1 MAGAHYAITSF
12 LTPSAKFITIRRN
25 SIALS
30 SLSVPFPS
38 KLIRRKN
45 YLRPKLLETLT
56 KPYPI
61 TPLPPHEP
69 PKDPIIPVEIPH
81 RVDIELPSVQVPSE
95 PCVADA
101 GEDEQ
106 KVDLS
111 EISGTVG
118 TPGVPAVSVGT
129 LSTRSVLKLGMYL
142 VGIFVVQTIC
152 AVLVF
157 GSADSDQ
164 KHGNSE
170 IETEPSINGMN
181 EKKLLLNG
189 NGISFGE
196 KSESKPG
203 YFVYVNESELE
214 AKIAEI
220 RMMAREARESEGK
233 NAKTVGVE
241 SDIDD
246 GEDDEVVNGNPTPRG
261 IEKEVYERLFK
272 LQKRLNSVQKKSP
285 GSLSKSGLNSVQQKS
300 PVSLSKSGKVEDK
313 VNKEK
318 DSLSAKEMD
327 SNLIFKK
334 NHKFRSQL
342 TKPRN
347 DDVKGFQGLE
357 DNGNVSK
364 KKKSNSAPL
373 DSMVRSGSTRNSE
386 LNSFDSV
393 QHIDL
398 SNDNLKEI
406 NSGSLQKDDTRELIS
421 KESNSSQDADEKME
435 KTEVRKDTDVDKTK
449 ANTGVV
455 QETSNERPSIEV
467 TKSTKSSELKTL
479 SSQGKKVGSKTV
491 ANKAKSKQS
500 DYKKDLWWL
509 NLPYVLAILLRRGYD
524 GAGGLYTLMS
534 TSSSNTQDQSASSS
548 YTVAFEDRS
557 EANNFCNLLEICF
570 EDLGD
575 FSADI
580 VPLSNKDLR
589 EGVES
594 NSMKLIVVKKGQLK
608 LYAGQPLADVEMALR
623 ALIEQN

>member
-12 LTPSAKFITIRRN
+12 LIPSVKITTIRRN

-38 KLIRRKN
+38 KLTRRKN

-69 PKDPIIPVEIPH
+69 PKHPMIPVEIPH
-81 RVDIELPSVQVPSE
+81 QVDIELPSVQVPSE

-111 EISGTVG
+111 KISGTVG

-129 LSTRSVLKLGMYL
+129 FSTRSVLKLGMYL

-170 IETEPSINGMN
+170 IETEPNINGLN
-181 EKKLLLNG
+181 KKKLLLNG

-203 YFVYVNESELE
+203 SFVNVNESELE

-220 RMMAREARESEGK
+220 RMMAREARESEGN
-233 NAKTVGVE
+233 NAKTIGVE

-246 GEDDEVVNGNPTPRG
+246 GEDDGDVNGNPTPRG

-285 GSLSKSGLNSVQQKS
+285 GSLSKSGLNSVQKKS
-300 PVSLSKSGKVEDK
+300 PVSLSKSGKVEDN

-327 SNLIFKK
+327 SNLIFKR
-334 NHKFRSQL
+334 NHKFRNQL

-347 DDVKGFQGLE
+347 DVKGFQGLE

-364 KKKSNSAPL
+364 KKKGNSEPL

-393 QHIDL
+393 QQIDL
-398 SNDNLKEI
+398 PNDNLKEI
-406 NSGSLQKDDTRELIS
+406 KSGSLQKDDTRELIS
-421 KESNSSQDADEKME
+421 KESKSSQDADEKME
-435 KTEVRKDTDVDKTK
+435 KTEMRKDTDVEKTK

-479 SSQGKKVGSKTV
+479 SSQGKKVGSKPVTD
-491 ANKAKSKQS
+491 KAKGKQS

-524 GAGGLYTLMS
+524 GAGGLYTLKS

-548 YTVAFEDRS
+548 YIVAFEDRS

>member
-12 LTPSAKFITIRRN
+12 LIPSVKITTIRRN

-38 KLIRRKN
+38 KLTRRKN

-69 PKDPIIPVEIPH
+69 PKHPMIPVEIPH
-81 RVDIELPSVQVPSE
+81 QVDIELPSVQVPSE

-111 EISGTVG
+111 KISGTVG

-129 LSTRSVLKLGMYL
+129 FSTRSVLKLGMYL

-170 IETEPSINGMN
+170 IETEPNINGLN
-181 EKKLLLNG
+181 KKKLLLNG

-203 YFVYVNESELE
+203 SFVNVNESELE

-220 RMMAREARESEGK
+220 RMMAREARESEGN
-233 NAKTVGVE
+233 NAKTIGVE

-246 GEDDEVVNGNPTPRG
+246 GEDDGDVNGNPTPRG

-285 GSLSKSGLNSVQQKS
+285 GSLSKSGLNSVQKKS
-300 PVSLSKSGKVEDK
+300 PVSLSKSGKVEDN

-327 SNLIFKK
+327 SNLIFKR
-334 NHKFRSQL
+334 NHKFRNQL

-347 DDVKGFQGLE
+347 DVKGFQGLE

-364 KKKSNSAPL
+364 KKKSNSEPL

-393 QHIDL
+393 QQIDL
-398 SNDNLKEI
+398 PNDNLKEI
-406 NSGSLQKDDTRELIS
+406 KSGSLQKDDTRELIS
-421 KESNSSQDADEKME
+421 KESKSSQDADEKME
-435 KTEVRKDTDVDKTK
+435 KTEMRKDTDVEKTK

-479 SSQGKKVGSKTV
+479 SSQGKKVGSKPVTD
-491 ANKAKSKQS
+491 KAKGKQS

-524 GAGGLYTLMS
+524 GAGGLYTLKS

-548 YTVAFEDRS
+548 YIVAFEDRS